1 MLRVCEWLEVG
12 EQTPIGLI
20 FVGLVPLSD
29 FLLPKTF
36 LMGPEVAKDQIKT
49 KKDHIGN

>member
-12 EQTPIGLI
+12 EQTPIGLT

-36 LMGPEVAKDQIKT
+36 LLGPESDKS
-49 KKDHIGN
+49 KKR

>member
-12 EQTPIGLI
+12 KQTPIGLT

-36 LMGPEVAKDQIKT
+36 LMGPEVAKDQIKA